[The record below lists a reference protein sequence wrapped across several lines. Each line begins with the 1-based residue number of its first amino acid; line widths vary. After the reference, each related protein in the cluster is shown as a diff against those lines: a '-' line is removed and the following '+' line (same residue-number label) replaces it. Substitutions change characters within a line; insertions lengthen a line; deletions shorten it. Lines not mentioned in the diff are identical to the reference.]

1 MWHHFDI
8 VTYLSVALWLLG
20 GSLIYSKN
28 KALRVAS
35 IAAHLGATLMEELR
49 ASAIAHFSRNTHMV
63 LALYGAHRL
72 RYLLALSTKMDA

>member
-35 IAAHLGATLMEELR
+35 IATHLGATLIEG
-49 ASAIAHFSRNTHMV
+49 
-63 LALYGAHRL
+63 ALL
-72 RYLLALSTKMDA
+72 